1 MLLAEVKG
9 TIVSSAKLD
18 TLNGRKLLLVE
29 VITVRPEGLQRT
41 GRQMVCVDAV
51 GAGAGEVVLTVMGS
65 SARSAPEMGGVPT
78 DAVVVGILDALN
90 SEGESLDL
98 TTVND
103 AA

>member
-18 TLNGRKLLLVE
+18 TLGGRKLLLVE

-51 GAGAGEVVLTVMGS
+51 GAGVGEVVITVMGS
-65 SARSAPEMGGVPT
+65 SARSAPDMGAVPT

-90 SEGESLDL
+90 AEGQSLDL

>member
-18 TLNGRKLLLVE
+18 TLGGRRMIQNE

-51 GAGAGEVVLTVMGS
+51 GAGVGEVVITVMGS
-65 SARSAPEMGGVPT
+65 SARSAPEMGAVPT

-90 SEGESLDL
+90 AEGQSLDL